1 MNTVAD
7 LDNFIHF
14 LSLLLLH
21 SGSQVYW
28 SLSQM
33 SGGEE
38 AWSACLLS
46 VGGNP
51 STGRTCTSRQE
62 RCSVVKTTKLSH
74 FLPLNLCDH
83 RKVKD
88 RDENFQ
94 AAKGLTKI
102 NRKVKWVK
110 TNGKK
115 TLSPQ
120 EVVYLNMNRLMLG
133 DGMNL
138 YLHPSVGLKTNFS
151 FIFEGKTFCE
161 HDVPNGS

>member
-7 LDNFIHF
+7 FDRFIHF

-21 SGSQVYW
+21 SGSQVFCG
-28 SLSQM
+28 LSQM

-74 FLPLNLCDH
+74 FLQLNLCDH
-83 RKVKD
+83 KKVKD
-88 RDENFQ
+88 RVENFQ
-94 AAKGLTKI
+94 AAKCLTKI

-110 TNGKK
+110 MNGKK

-138 YLHPSVGLKTNFS
+138 YLHPSVSLKTDFY
-151 FIFEGKTFCE
+151 FPFEGKTFCD